1 MPQFDSKT
9 FNAEVFGKY
18 LERVPRV
25 KQDKL
30 LEAGVL
36 RPRRALRALLGDHA
50 GGNYI
55 TVPMLG
61 LIDGEPL
68 NYDGETD
75 LTAVST
81 RTYAQSM
88 VVVGRMKAWE
98 EKDFAADIT
107 GADFMDNV
115 AMQVAEY
122 WDGVDEDTLLAILKG
137 VFAMTGEGNAEFVD
151 RHTYDVTAAAEPYV
165 GATTLNSAIQR
176 AAGANKGIFRVV
188 VCHSAVS
195 TNLENLAAVEYLKYT
210 DKRGVTRDLGLASWN
225 GRLLLVDDEPTNLHV
240 LRQILGEDYRLQ
252 FATDGRKALQLAQQ
266 QKPDLILLDINMPGM
281 DGLQLCKTI
290 RDEVS
295 CPILFLSARDAEQ
308 DKINGLLIG
317 GDDYITKPFSLPEVA
332 ARIAA
337 HLRRETRVH
346 DPSRLLA
353 AQELLV
359 NLSRRTV
366 HFKGTEIEFS
376 KREFDILELLLTH
389 AGQVFDRERIY
400 ETVWGLNASGDSGVV
415 KEHIRKIRQKLQ
427 SVAGEDYIETVW
439 GVGYRWKQ

>member
-122 WDGVDEDTLLAILKG
+122 WDGVDEDTLLAIQMCIRDRRPEAHVVRG
-137 VFAMTGEGNAEFVD
+137 GIRVEDRRSHARSGRADRRICGSHARHRRGHRRAEGSAFSGSAALALHGRLAVGAHRPGD
-151 RHTYDVTAAAEPYV
+151 GLRTAAGLPPA
-165 GATTLNSAIQR
+165 R
-176 AAGANKGIFRVV
+176 AGPFRLR
-188 VCHSAVS
+188 S
-195 TNLENLAAVEYLKYT
+195 
-210 DKRGVTRDLGLASWN
+210 RLGR
-225 GRLLLVDDEPTNLHV
+225 GRLRLRACRQMARRQQSKSVRNV
-240 LRQILGEDYRLQ
+240 L
-252 FATDGRKALQLAQQ
+252 
-266 QKPDLILLDINMPGM
+266 
-281 DGLQLCKTI
+281 
-290 RDEVS
+290 
-295 CPILFLSARDAEQ
+295 
-308 DKINGLLIG
+308 
-317 GDDYITKPFSLPEVA
+317 
-332 ARIAA
+332 
-337 HLRRETRVH
+337 
-346 DPSRLLA
+346 
-353 AQELLV
+353 
-359 NLSRRTV
+359 
-366 HFKGTEIEFS
+366 
-376 KREFDILELLLTH
+376 
-389 AGQVFDRERIY
+389 
-400 ETVWGLNASGDSGVV
+400 
-415 KEHIRKIRQKLQ
+415 
-427 SVAGEDYIETVW
+427 
-439 GVGYRWKQ
+439 

>member
-137 VFAMTGEGNAEFVD
+137 VFAMSGEGNAEFVD

-225 GRLLLVDDEPTNLHV
+225 GRLLLVDDGVGVEQGYYAAEEGDEGALAIVADSASPTGAQVKLGTV
-240 LRQILGEDYRLQ
+240 TAAAFSPAGAAAGQYVVPGERYCSYILGEGAFDFCDCGAR
-252 FATDGRKALQLAQQ
+252 T
-266 QKPDLILLDINMPGM
+266 PNEMW
-281 DGLQLCKTI
+281 
-290 RDEVS
+290 RD
-295 CPILFLSARDAEQ
+295 PRDAGGKDVLITRQRKLFAPRGLSFTKASMNSLSPTNAELENGANWALVNDGQ
-308 DKINGLLIG
+308 SDKGFIDHRAIP
-317 GDDYITKPFSLPEVA
+317 I
-332 ARIAA
+332 ARI
-337 HLRRETRVH
+337 
-346 DPSRLLA
+346 
-353 AQELLV
+353 
-359 NLSRRTV
+359 LSR
-366 HFKGTEIEFS
+366 G
-376 KREFDILELLLTH
+376 
-389 AGQVFDRERIY
+389 
-400 ETVWGLNASGDSGVV
+400 
-415 KEHIRKIRQKLQ
+415 
-427 SVAGEDYIETVW
+427 
-439 GVGYRWKQ
+439 

>member
-1 MPQFDSKT
+1 
-9 FNAEVFGKY
+9 
-18 LERVPRV
+18 
-25 KQDKL
+25 
-30 LEAGVL
+30 
-36 RPRRALRALLGDHA
+36 
-50 GGNYI
+50 
-55 TVPMLG
+55 MLG

-137 VFAMTGEGNAEFVD
+137 VFAMSGEGNAEFVD

-225 GRLLLVDDEPTNLHV
+225 GRLLLVDDGVGVEQGYYAAQEGDEGALAIVADSASPTGAQVKLGTV
-240 LRQILGEDYRLQ
+240 TAAAFSPAGAAAGQYVVPGERYCSYILGEGAFDFCDCGAR
-252 FATDGRKALQLAQQ
+252 T
-266 QKPDLILLDINMPGM
+266 PNEMW
-281 DGLQLCKTI
+281 
-290 RDEVS
+290 RD
-295 CPILFLSARDAEQ
+295 PRDAGGKDVLITRQRKLFAPRGLSFTKAAMNSLSPTNAELENGANWALVNDGQ
-308 DKINGLLIG
+308 SDKGFIDHRAIP
-317 GDDYITKPFSLPEVA
+317 I
-332 ARIAA
+332 ARI
-337 HLRRETRVH
+337 
-346 DPSRLLA
+346 
-353 AQELLV
+353 
-359 NLSRRTV
+359 LSR
-366 HFKGTEIEFS
+366 G
-376 KREFDILELLLTH
+376 
-389 AGQVFDRERIY
+389 
-400 ETVWGLNASGDSGVV
+400 
-415 KEHIRKIRQKLQ
+415 
-427 SVAGEDYIETVW
+427 
-439 GVGYRWKQ
+439 

>member
-1 MPQFDSKT
+1 
-9 FNAEVFGKY
+9 
-18 LERVPRV
+18 
-25 KQDKL
+25 
-30 LEAGVL
+30 
-36 RPRRALRALLGDHA
+36 
-50 GGNYI
+50 
-55 TVPMLG
+55 MLG

-225 GRLLLVDDEPTNLHV
+225 GRLLLVDDGVGVEQGYYAAQEGDEGALAIVGRFRLAHGRAGETRYGSLPPPFLPPAR
-240 LRQILGEDYRLQ
+240 RQGSTSCPASAIAATILGEGAFDFCDCGAR
-252 FATDGRKALQLAQQ
+252 T
-266 QKPDLILLDINMPGM
+266 PNEMW
-281 DGLQLCKTI
+281 
-290 RDEVS
+290 RD
-295 CPILFLSARDAEQ
+295 PRDAGGK
-308 DKINGLLIG
+308 DVLI
-317 GDDYITKPFSLPEVA
+317 TRQRKLSPRAVSALP
-332 ARIAA
+332 
-337 HLRRETRVH
+337 RRR
-346 DPSRLLA
+346 
-353 AQELLV
+353 
-359 NLSRRTV
+359 
-366 HFKGTEIEFS
+366 
-376 KREFDILELLLTH
+376 
-389 AGQVFDRERIY
+389 
-400 ETVWGLNASGDSGVV
+400 
-415 KEHIRKIRQKLQ
+415 
-427 SVAGEDYIETVW
+427 
-439 GVGYRWKQ
+439 

>member
-1 MPQFDSKT
+1 
-9 FNAEVFGKY
+9 
-18 LERVPRV
+18 
-25 KQDKL
+25 
-30 LEAGVL
+30 
-36 RPRRALRALLGDHA
+36 
-50 GGNYI
+50 
-55 TVPMLG
+55 MLG

-225 GRLLLVDDEPTNLHV
+225 GRLLLVDDGVGVEQGYYAAEEGDEGALAIVADSASPTGAQVKLGDV
-240 LRQILGEDYRLQ
+240 TSAAFSPTGAAAGQYVVPGERYCSYILGEGAFDFCDCGARTPNEMWRDPRDAGGKDVLITRQRKLFAPRGLSFTKASMNSLSPTNAELENGANWALVHDGQSDKGLHRPPRHSHRPHTLPRLTGPRRPPGDPAVVNGTCSRTQ
-252 FATDGRKALQLAQQ
+252 GGARGRNNDSDKT
-266 QKPDLILLDINMPGM
+266 MG
-281 DGLQLCKTI
+281 GVGTI
-290 RDEVS
+290 RPAPPGKE
-295 CPILFLSARDAEQ
+295 
-308 DKINGLLIG
+308 
-317 GDDYITKPFSLPEVA
+317 
-332 ARIAA
+332 
-337 HLRRETRVH
+337 
-346 DPSRLLA
+346 
-353 AQELLV
+353 
-359 NLSRRTV
+359 
-366 HFKGTEIEFS
+366 
-376 KREFDILELLLTH
+376 DICR
-389 AGQVFDRERIY
+389 F
-400 ETVWGLNASGDSGVV
+400 
-415 KEHIRKIRQKLQ
+415 
-427 SVAGEDYIETVW
+427 
-439 GVGYRWKQ
+439 

>member
-225 GRLLLVDDEPTNLHV
+225 GRLLLVDDGVGVEQGYYAAGDAYGQSRLAFGVPPENAALGNALIAKLTGIDVRGRSSEAGYRLFDEWPQAQAGLLARLTQQPYVAHNATFEHSWFMLNVAGYAESYRAGRITIIDTLPMSRQWDPGAVPTNEHPYGDNTLDAYAK
-240 LRQILGEDYRLQ
+240 RQGALDSAHNERHLGLEDSHIMLVAMKHHLAALKAQGKGPWGSTGR
-252 FATDGRKALQLAQQ
+252 AGVGGKSCGRK
-266 QKPDLILLDINMPGM
+266 
-281 DGLQLCKTI
+281 
-290 RDEVS
+290 R
-295 CPILFLSARDAEQ
+295 
-308 DKINGLLIG
+308 
-317 GDDYITKPFSLPEVA
+317 
-332 ARIAA
+332 
-337 HLRRETRVH
+337 
-346 DPSRLLA
+346 
-353 AQELLV
+353 
-359 NLSRRTV
+359 
-366 HFKGTEIEFS
+366 
-376 KREFDILELLLTH
+376 
-389 AGQVFDRERIY
+389 
-400 ETVWGLNASGDSGVV
+400 
-415 KEHIRKIRQKLQ
+415 
-427 SVAGEDYIETVW
+427 
-439 GVGYRWKQ
+439 

>member
-137 VFAMTGEGNAEFVD
+137 VFAMTGEGNVEFVD

-195 TNLENLAAVEYLKYT
+195 TNLENLAASPAIWAWP
-210 DKRGVTRDLGLASWN
+210 RGTVACCWWTTAWAWSRAITPRRRATRA
-225 GRLLLVDDEPTNLHV
+225 RLP
-240 LRQILGEDYRLQ
+240 
-252 FATDGRKALQLAQQ
+252 
-266 QKPDLILLDINMPGM
+266 
-281 DGLQLCKTI
+281 
-290 RDEVS
+290 S
-295 CPILFLSARDAEQ
+295 SPIPPRPRAR
-308 DKINGLLIG
+308 
-317 GDDYITKPFSLPEVA
+317 
-332 ARIAA
+332 R
-337 HLRRETRVH
+337 
-346 DPSRLLA
+346 
-353 AQELLV
+353 
-359 NLSRRTV
+359 
-366 HFKGTEIEFS
+366 
-376 KREFDILELLLTH
+376 
-389 AGQVFDRERIY
+389 
-400 ETVWGLNASGDSGVV
+400 
-415 KEHIRKIRQKLQ
+415 
-427 SVAGEDYIETVW
+427 
-439 GVGYRWKQ
+439 